1 MWAGPSIVAGVTTA
15 LYRRYRPETFSEVI
29 GQEHVTGPLMQALR
43 SGRVNHAYL
52 FSGPRGCGKTT
63 SARILARTLNC
74 ARNTPET
81 PIDIPC
87 GECPSCVELARGGPG
102 SLDVVEIDAAS
113 HNGVDDARD
122 LRERATFAP
131 ARDRYKI
138 FILDEAH
145 MVTPQGFNALLK
157 IVEEPP
163 AHVIFVFATTEP
175 DKVIGTIRSRTHH
188 YPFRLVPPDVLGP
201 YLEQLCAA
209 EGIALGGGVVP
220 LVTRGGG
227 GSVRDSLSVMD
238 QLIAGATEGV
248 VDYDLAV
255 GLLGFTHATL
265 LDDVVDALAARDGG
279 SIFRVV
285 DHVVASGHEPRR
297 FVEDLLERLRDLIVI
312 AVSGDAADA
321 VLRDLPADQLERMR
335 AQAQHLGLAELSR
348 AADLANA
355 ALTEMT
361 GATSPRLHLELLCA
375 RLLLPGAD
383 DGAAGLAARVER
395 LERGGLV
402 AGGAG
407 GGVTGGGG
415 GVAVGSARRVPA
427 DDDEGGAAAPVVG
440 GLSGAAAARAALQAT
455 RRPADAAGSQP
466 VASVAAAG
474 AADAAGPSQ
483 PEPLQQ
489 PVGQVAVPSP
499 EPQQDRPQPD
509 RPQPVEPRQ
518 EPEPRAA
525 APSEP
530 VPETQPP
537 AAAPVAGDEPAA
549 QDAPEDVAEP
559 ARAPQVADAEP
570 ERRPTPPAAASPA
583 AAAPVAAPAPAPDA
597 PPAPAPEPTPAPA
610 ATPAPASAAD
620 ATPARPAAAEPAS
633 SAPESP
639 AVPAAGAPGG
649 VTAEVVRRRWD
660 EVVAN
665 LGSPVTR
672 ALVGPNAQVVAL
684 EAGVLRLGFGS
695 SALAQNFGQPRHLQ
709 AFEDAVYQTLG
720 IQARIESVVDDGPRA
735 REPQAEPAQPVDA
748 GSTDDPDDPG
758 DGWPDV
764 PPPGGGRAP
773 QDEPPA
779 PVAPAT
785 TGAHT
790 ASAHTVSRPAE
801 PAPVA
806 PVAPHRAGGPAQDAR
821 PASPVPSAGAGAP
834 AHAPQAHGASAVAV
848 VERPVEVATP
858 RQEIPVSRI
867 SAPEGR
873 PGDGG
878 LGHAPDLPVTVQS
891 VAVNEADA
899 AWLAGVPLKERA
911 PAAVPGPDRGAPA
924 AEPEPARP
932 AVGAPASSPAP
943 TASARATAPPA
954 SPADPAAAPT
964 AAPAAL
970 RRESPLEAA
979 QRHALQARGTA
990 PARPAPG
997 GARPADAYYDDAS
1010 ADDPDI
1016 TSSGLVGVPL
1026 VVRMLDGMVIEE
1038 KLDNE

>member
-1 MWAGPSIVAGVTTA
+1 MTTA

-201 YLEQLCAA
+201 YLEQLCVA
-209 EGIALGGGVVP
+209 EGITLGGGVVP
-220 LVTRGGG
+220 LVTRAGG
-227 GSVRDSLSVMD
+227 GSVRDSLSVLD

-312 AVSGDAADA
+312 AVSGEAADA
-321 VLRDLPADQLERMR
+321 VLRELPADQLERMR

-395 LERGGLV
+395 LERGGLA
-402 AGGAG
+402 AGGPTAAG
-407 GGVTGGGG
+407 GS
-415 GVAVGSARRVPA
+415 VAVAAARRVPV
-427 DDDEGGAAAPVVG
+427 DDDEGGAAVPVAG
-440 GLSGAAAARAALQAT
+440 GLSGAAAARAALQAI
-455 RRPADAAGSQP
+455 RRPAAGEAPAAGG
-466 VASVAAAG
+466 ASAAAP
-474 AADAAGPSQ
+474 AAPATPAEPPQPASA
-483 PEPLQQ
+483 PEPAA
-489 PVGQVAVPSP
+489 P
-499 EPQQDRPQPD
+499 QDRPQPMEPQAATS
-509 RPQPVEPRQ
+509 RP
-518 EPEPRAA
+518 A
-525 APSEP
+525 APTAA
-530 VPETQPP
+530 VP
-537 AAAPVAGDEPAA
+537 AADEPFADESAADEPAAGVPAA
-549 QDAPEDVAEP
+549 QDASDGVAEHEAENAADVA
-559 ARAPQVADAEP
+559 ASDAVEP
-570 ERRPTPPAAASPA
+570 EGGPRAGAAADEPEQAPAAA
-583 AAAPVAAPAPAPDA
+583 
-597 PPAPAPEPTPAPA
+597 PPT
-610 ATPAPASAAD
+610 
-620 ATPARPAAAEPAS
+620 AAAEPAPAAAA
-633 SAPESP
+633 APATE
-639 AVPAAGAPGG
+639 APAAGAPGG

-665 LGSPVTR
+665 LSSPVTR

-684 EAGVLRLGFGS
+684 EAGVLRLGFAS

-735 REPQAEPAQPVDA
+735 REPQAETAPQPADA
-748 GSTDDPDDPG
+748 AGADDPDDPD

-764 PPPGGGRAP
+764 PPPGAGRAP
-773 QDEPPA
+773 QDERPEPAPAAPAAPSPAGPVRAGSAPAGSAPAAPAAPRTSDGPARDARPPA
-779 PVAPAT
+779 PVPA
-785 TGAHT
+785 GG
-790 ASAHTVSRPAE
+790 ASA
-801 PAPVA
+801 
-806 PVAPHRAGGPAQDAR
+806 Q
-821 PASPVPSAGAGAP
+821 
-834 AHAPQAHGASAVAV
+834 APQAHGTSAVAV
-848 VERPVEVATP
+848 VERPVDVAVP
-858 RQEIPVSRI
+858 PQEIPVSRI
-867 SAPEGR
+867 TAPDAW

-878 LGHAPDLPVTVQS
+878 PGHAPDLPVTVQS

-899 AWLAGVPLKERA
+899 AWLAGVPLTERV
-911 PAAVPGPDRGAPA
+911 PAGDPAIDRGAPA
-924 AEPEPARP
+924 PAEPAPAPPVPARP
-932 AVGAPASSPAP
+932 AATTAAASAPAAAAPSAPPAAGAP
-943 TASARATAPPA
+943 TAPG
-954 SPADPAAAPT
+954 
-964 AAPAAL
+964 AL

-997 GARPADAYYDDAS
+997 GARPADSYYDDAS

-1016 TSSGLVGVPL
+1016 TSTGLVGVPL
-1026 VVRMLDGMVIEE
+1026 VVRMLDGTVIEE